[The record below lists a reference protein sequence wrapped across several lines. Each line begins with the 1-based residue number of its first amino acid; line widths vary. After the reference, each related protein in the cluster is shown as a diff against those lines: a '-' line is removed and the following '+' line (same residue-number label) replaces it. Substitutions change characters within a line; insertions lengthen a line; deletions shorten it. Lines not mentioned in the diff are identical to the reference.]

1 MNPFAELLGL
11 VQAAV
16 RRLQEAGEL
25 PEALD
30 LGRIVVE
37 PPRDPAHGEAA
48 TNAALVLAKAARKPP
63 MVLAGRLVELLQG
76 APKVARV
83 GSAPPGFVNLTL
95 EPGFWQQQ
103 VAAVLDAG
111 PAYGRSEIG
120 AGRAINVEYCSVN
133 PTGPLHVGHGRGTV
147 FGDALASLLAHAGYA
162 VTREYYV
169 NDGGAQIETLARSL
183 HLRYREA
190 LGETIPEIPPGLYP
204 GAYLVPVAQGIAA
217 RDGERWATAEE
228 TVWLEPFSRMG
239 VEAMMALIRADLEAL
254 GVRHD
259 VFTSERALIAAGRVD
274 EALALLDSRGLI
286 YTGTLPPPKGG
297 KPVEDWE
304 PAPQLLFRSSAF
316 GDEIDRPLKRS
327 NGAWTY
333 FAGDLAYHLD
343 KYRRG
348 FSLMVDVL
356 GADHGGYVKRMQAGV
371 KALSD
376 GKAMLDVRSCQ
387 LVNLLDEGKPLKMSK
402 RAGRIVT
409 LPDVVDEVG
418 RDVVRFIMLTRKN
431 DAPLDFDLAKVTE
444 QSKDNPV
451 FYVQYA
457 HARICSVF
465 RNASEEGLEVAPAVL
480 RQADLSLLVDP
491 AELAVVREMASFPR
505 VVEGAAQHFEPH
517 RIAFYL
523 QDLASAFHAL
533 WTRGKEEP
541 ALRFLRA
548 DAPELTRARL
558 AMLAAV
564 RGVLATGLGL
574 MGVRP
579 VEELH

>member
-1 MNPFAELLGL
+1 MNPFADLHGL
-11 VQAAV
+11 VLDAIGRMQ
-16 RRLQEAGEL
+16 RAGEL
-25 PEALD
+25 PDGLD
-30 LGRIVVE
+30 LSRVAVE

-48 TNAALVLAKAARKPP
+48 TNAALVLAKPARKPP
-63 MVLAGRLVELLQG
+63 MALAARLAELLEG
-76 APKVARV
+76 AAEVEKVGCA
-83 GSAPPGFVNLTL
+83 APGFVNLTL
-95 EPGFWQQQ
+95 APAFWQRQI
-103 VAAVLDAG
+103 AVVLKAG
-111 PAYGRSEIG
+111 ADYGRSELG
-120 AGRAINVEYCSVN
+120 RGRAVNVEYCSAN

-147 FGDALASLLAHAGYA
+147 FGDALANVLAHAGYR

-183 HLRYREA
+183 YLRYREA
-190 LGETIPEIPPGLYP
+190 LGEAIGEIPQGLYP
-204 GAYLVPVAQGIAA
+204 GDYLVPVARAIALC
-217 RDGERWATAEE
+217 DGDRWLEAPES
-228 TVWLEPFSRMG
+228 VWLDPFGREG
-239 VEAMMALIRADLEAL
+239 VAAMMALIRDDLVAL

-259 VFTSERALIAAGRVD
+259 VFTSERALAESGKID
-274 EALALLDSRGLI
+274 EVVALLDERGLL

-297 KPVEDWE
+297 KASEDWE
-304 PAPQLLFRSSAF
+304 PVPQLLFKATAF
-316 GDEIDRPLKRS
+316 GDEMDRPLKRS

-333 FAGDLAYHLD
+333 FAADMAYHLD

-348 FSLMVDVL
+348 FSTMIDVW
-356 GADHGGYVKRMQAGV
+356 GADHGGYIKRMQAAV
-371 KALSD
+371 KALS
-376 GKAMLDVRSCQ
+376 GGEASLDVRVCQ

-409 LPDVVDEVG
+409 LRDVVDDVG

-465 RNASEEGLEVAPAVL
+465 RNAEEDGLGGLA
-480 RQADLSLLVDP
+480 ADLEGADLALLDDS
-491 AELAVVREMASFPR
+491 AELAVIRELASFPR
-505 VVEGAAQHFEPH
+505 VVEGAAQHGEPH

-523 QDLASAFHAL
+523 GDLAGAFHAL
-533 WTRGKEEP
+533 WTRGKEDS
-541 ALRFLRA
+541 ALRFLQA
-548 DAPELTRARL
+548 EAPDLTRARL

-564 RGVLATGLGL
+564 RRVLALGLGL